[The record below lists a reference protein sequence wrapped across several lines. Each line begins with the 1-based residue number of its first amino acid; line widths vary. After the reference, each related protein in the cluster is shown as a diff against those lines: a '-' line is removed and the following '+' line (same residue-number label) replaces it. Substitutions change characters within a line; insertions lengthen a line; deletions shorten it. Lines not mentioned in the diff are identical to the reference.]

1 MADLAVAFV
10 LHWIYYQVH
19 SRMSKL
25 HPNTPLHMKQNQ
37 AIFLK
42 FYTLIQHDHASIT
55 LKPVYTL
62 LSHS

>member
-1 MADLAVAFV
+1 
-10 LHWIYYQVH
+10 
-19 SRMSKL
+19 
-25 HPNTPLHMKQNQ
+25 MKQNQ

-62 LSHS
+62 LSHSWNKAPGKLKH